1 MKRISIDEML
11 EEVKKKGLMDIPF
24 KDLTRDKLDS
34 IVTADTILKIL
45 EDSEFEDVITLREYS
60 WFWSTFGYTPS
71 KIYTLIK
78 PYLEEINEKLARKG
92 FVRVSKYTWRKFA
105 ITIDEKKLEE
115 LARRLKLSED
125 EAYILAVAYKLLK
138 ITIPFVKDWKGYNLF
153 DGFKILNIFDKL
165 SKKGVIDKE
174 DIEKIGQRLLK
185 YEEQI
190 RGLGLD
196 FDRIKKVVLKYETSK
211 EVKG

>member
-1 MKRISIDEML
+1 MKISADKIL
-11 EEVKKKGLMDIPF
+11 EEVEKKGLMDKPYRE
-24 KDLTRDKLDS
+24 LTEKERGL
-34 IVTADTILKIL
+34 IVTANILRDSESADIISLRDYCFFYHDKPSYILK
-45 EDSEFEDVITLREYS
+45 
-60 WFWSTFGYTPS
+60 
-71 KIYTLIK
+71 LIK
-78 PYLEEINEKLARKG
+78 PYLHVINEELVKKG
-92 FVRVSKYTWRKFA
+92 FVRVSKYTWRKFT
-105 ITIDEKKLEE
+105 ITINERKLEE
-115 LARRLKLSED
+115 LAKKLKLSED

-138 ITIPFVKDWKGYNLF
+138 ITIPFVKDWKGFNIF

-196 FDRIKKVVLKYETSK
+196 FDRIKKVV
-211 EVKG
+211 GGRFQ